1 MTILNSPISILV
13 QVTNVTRV
21 YRAGQQEVHAL
32 RGIDLEIP
40 RGVLAALMG
49 RSGSGKTTLLNLVGG
64 LDRPTSGC
72 VYFDGRPLDGMSD
85 NELTLLRRKRMGFVF
100 QSFALMPT
108 YTAFENVEMLL
119 RLNGLMRKERM
130 ARAKRCLYM
139 VGLANW
145 TGHRPAEMSGG
156 QQQRLS
162 IARAIAT
169 HPDLILADEPT
180 GELDSGTTRQIA
192 ELFRHLVEKEGVTI
206 LLTTHNPILVEYAD
220 QVFNLKDGQLVKQ

>member
-1 MTILNSPISILV
+1 MVPEVPPLV
-13 QVTNVTRV
+13 RVEQATRI
-21 YRAGQQEVHAL
+21 YQAGQQEVHAL

-40 RGVLAALMG
+40 RGMLAALMG
-49 RSGSGKTTLLNLVGG
+49 RSGSGKTTLLNLIGG
-64 LDRPTSGC
+64 LDQPTSGC
-72 VYFDGRPLDGMSD
+72 VYFDGRPLAGMKD
-85 NELTLLRRKRMGFVF
+85 DELTLLRRERMGFVF

-119 RLNGLMRKERM
+119 RLNGLKRKERTS
-130 ARAKRCLYM
+130 RAKRCLYV

-145 TGHRPAEMSGG
+145 MHHRPAEMSGG

-180 GELDSGTTRQIA
+180 GELDSATTRQIA
-192 ELFRHLVEKEGVTI
+192 DLFRHLVEKEGVTI

-220 QVFNLKDGQLVKQ
+220 KVFNLKDGRLDG